1 MTLLYSLFLSVS
13 LFYLFIFSMEM
24 IRVASLNINTGHW
37 RDKSK
42 RALVAELIKM
52 KNVNVSF
59 LQETHKDCKNEVEW
73 CRWWEGESVFSHGS
87 NLSAGVAILFS
98 KNLNFKIVLTEEIEK
113 GRV

>member
-24 IRVASLNINTGHW
+24 IRLASLNINGG

-42 RALVAELIKM
+42 RALVAELIKI

-59 LQETHKDCKNEVEW
+59 LQ
-73 CRWWEGESVFSHGS
+73 F
-87 NLSAGVAILFS
+87 
-98 KNLNFKIVLTEEIEK
+98 
-113 GRV
+113 